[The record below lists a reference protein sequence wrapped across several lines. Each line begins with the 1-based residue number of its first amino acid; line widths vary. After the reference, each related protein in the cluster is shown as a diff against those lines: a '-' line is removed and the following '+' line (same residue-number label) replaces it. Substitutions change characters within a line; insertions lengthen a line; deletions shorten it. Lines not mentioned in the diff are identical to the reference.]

1 MRLNRRKFL
10 QVSAGVATAMALTS
24 KKVGAQL
31 KPVVTV
37 GNPLDTYTDR
47 RWEEVSAISINMSGL
62 SPIAVRLMILTC
74 VEFADSSVTAS

>member
-31 KPVVTV
+31 KPVV
-37 GNPLDTYTDR
+37 DR
-47 RWEEVSAISINMSGL
+47 KST
-62 SPIAVRLMILTC
+62 RLN
-74 VEFADSSVTAS
+74 SSH

>member
-31 KPVVTV
+31 KPVVKV
-37 GNPLDTYTDR
+37 GNPLDT
-47 RWEEVSAISINMSGL
+47 SGQTL
-62 SPIAVRLMILTC
+62 GGSLPRSVQVRAVFHLLL
-74 VEFADSSVTAS
+74 FA

>member
-31 KPVVTV
+31 KPSSQ
-37 GNPLDTYTDR
+37 GR
-47 RWEEVSAISINMSGL
+47 QSIGSLSGQTL
-62 SPIAVRLMILTC
+62 GGSLPR
-74 VEFADSSVTAS
+74 SVQV